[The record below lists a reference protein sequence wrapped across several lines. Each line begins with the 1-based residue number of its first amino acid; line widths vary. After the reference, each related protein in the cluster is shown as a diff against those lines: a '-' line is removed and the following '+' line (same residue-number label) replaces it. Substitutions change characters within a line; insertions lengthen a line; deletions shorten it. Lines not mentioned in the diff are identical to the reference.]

1 MTRFTTRHVLL
12 LIGVFALAPAPA
24 AAERRSIPMT
34 ADRWDTAFGAM
45 EFKPHKDAQAMVIAA
60 DSAASV
66 KGLTFRNGTV
76 EFDVDFTAMGGGLAF
91 HMRDR
96 QALELLYFRP
106 RPNCEAL
113 PDCVQYAP
121 FTHGVLLWDAFPQYQ
136 SSAPLRQGEWNHV
149 KVVISGRR
157 MKVFVNGGSSPAL
170 SIGSLE
176 GDVHEGQLALFGP
189 GAFANLT
196 IDPNAVEGLSPAAE
210 TDPSSADTRIVR
222 HWQLAPFS
230 ELADGVEPAIAD
242 LPKPSAAWRAVAA
255 ERGGLVNI
263 TRVYGLPAKR
273 PARSVTWLTTTIT
286 SATSQTK
293 QAAIGWG
300 REVWVFV
307 NGERVF
313 ADRNAYQPP
322 NARKPPD
329 GRIALANGSLTLPLK
344 AGPNEIAVAVANNF
358 YGWGLILRL
367 ENDEGIRL
375 ARR

>member
-1 MTRFTTRHVLL
+1 MTRSTTRHVLL
-12 LIGVFALAPAPA
+12 LIAACALTPAIA
-24 AAERRSIPMT
+24 AAQPRSIPM
-34 ADRWDTAFGAM
+34 AESSWESVFGTMA
-45 EFKPHKDAQAMVIAA
+45 FKPHKGAQAMVMGG

-66 KGLTFRNGTV
+66 KGLTFTNGTV
-76 EFDVDFTAMGGGLAF
+76 EFDVDFTSMGGGLAF

-106 RPNCEAL
+106 QSNCETR

-121 FTHGVLLWDAFPQYQ
+121 FTKGVLLWDVFPQYQ
-136 SSAPLRQGEWNHV
+136 SSAPVRQGEWNHV

-157 MKVFVNGGSSPAL
+157 MNVFVNRGSSPAL

-189 GAFANLT
+189 GAFANFSVH
-196 IDPNAVEGLSPAAE
+196 PNAVEGLTPGAAA
-210 TDPSSADTRIVR
+210 DPSAADKRVVR
-222 HWQLAPFS
+222 QWQLAPFS
-230 ELADGVEPAIAD
+230 DLADGAEPSIAD
-242 LPKPSAAWRAVAA
+242 LPKPPAQWRAIDA
-255 ERGGLVNI
+255 ERGGFVNI

-307 NGERVF
+307 NGARVF
-313 ADRNAYQPP
+313 ADKNPYQPP
-322 NARKPPD
+322 DTRKAPD
-329 GRIALANGSLTLPLK
+329 GRIALANGTLTLPLK
-344 AGPNEIAVAVANNF
+344 AGQNEIAIAVANNF
-358 YGWGLILRL
+358 YGWGVILRL
-367 ENDEGIRL
+367 DDLEGIRL
-375 ARR
+375 MRQ